1 MAESFL
7 DSFKTELIADP
18 VWRTRS
24 QLELAI
30 VEDIAWFNN
39 TRLHEVLDHRPPL
52 LDRRTLRCEKHSPD
66 HHIMRKKTY

>member
-7 DSFKTELIADP
+7 DSFKTELITDR

-24 QLELAI
+24 QMELAI
-30 VEDIAWFNN
+30 IEYIAWFNN
-39 TRLHEVLDHRPPL
+39 TRSTRKPRRPATTR
-52 LDRRTLRCEKHSPD
+52 DRRTLRCEKQRTH